1 MLNPLRPRV
10 LVAPLNW
17 GLGHATRC
25 IPIIHWLLEQNC
37 QVIIGANGK
46 AGKLLQQEFP
56 DLSYV
61 ETPGAEIRYS
71 QNKIFFPFLLL
82 WQMPKF
88 LKQIRDEKK
97 WLTQQIV
104 KWELDAVI
112 ADNRYGMNNPT
123 VHSVLITHQLL
134 IKTGQGVWMDRLL
147 QKIGYRLLNK
157 FKEVWVPD
165 YKGTWAL
172 AGELSNPKQLP
183 TAPTRYIGLLNRF
196 RHTNSK
202 TPAAQQAHLLF
213 LISGPE
219 PQREIFEKLIVQ
231 SLSSFTGSFTLIKGK
246 PEVATENTTASS
258 NTLSLLYGEKRA
270 NIYEHLDST
279 ALQNEIEKATL
290 IICRSGYT
298 SLMELLPQQKKLVC
312 VPTPGQPEQE
322 YLAIHCEQKKWAAR
336 LTQEEFSIE
345 EAKVLGE
352 QFLYQPYTPP
362 YETLANKLGPWLKSL
377 QGKNS

>member
-1 MLNPLRPRV
+1 M
-10 LVAPLNW
+10 VAPLNW

-25 IPIIHWLLEQNC
+25 IPIIHWLIEQNC
-37 QVIIGANGK
+37 QVIIGTNGK

-56 DLSYV
+56 KLDYV
-61 ETPGAEIRYS
+61 ETPGTEIRYS
-71 QNKIFFPFLLL
+71 QNKIFFPFLLI

-88 LKQIRDEKK
+88 LKQIRDEKN
-97 WLTQQIV
+97 WLGQQIA
-104 KWELDAVI
+104 KWKLDAVI
-112 ADNRYGMNNPT
+112 ADNRYGMNNPSI
-123 VHSVLITHQLL
+123 HSVLISHQLL

-165 YKGTWAL
+165 YKGSWAL
-172 AGELSNPKQLP
+172 AGELSNPKLLP
-183 TAPTRYIGLLNRF
+183 TAPTRYIGVLNRF
-196 RHTNSK
+196 RHTSSK
-202 TPAAQQAHLLF
+202 APASQQAHLLF

-246 PEVATENTTASS
+246 PEVASGSTGAPAD
-258 NTLSLLYGEKRA
+258 TLPLLYGVIRA
-270 NIYEHLDST
+270 NIYEHLDSA

-336 LTQEEFSIE
+336 LTQEKFSIE
-345 EAKVLGE
+345 GAIALGE
-352 QFLYQPYTPP
+352 QFPYQPYTPIT
-362 YETLANKLGPWLKSL
+362 ESLAQTLGPWLKSL